1 MLRKLTMFTLVI
13 SLCFGIVGL
22 TGCGKKDEAS
32 NASESKETESSQ
44 VSVGEDAGPPPVPE
58 LFNTLGV
65 EPLEGEVDDTVLLD
79 LPDRALYTVRNET
92 ELDKASTEIMT
103 HLEAIGAVNIEKSLQ
118 VEAPVITADIE
129 ASDGR
134 LFTLTVTMYVLEKTE
149 ILRDLDDELVGKTT
163 IQYGVKLKP

>member
-1 MLRKLTMFTLVI
+1 M
-13 SLCFGIVGL
+13 
-22 TGCGKKDEAS
+22 
-32 NASESKETESSQ
+32 
-44 VSVGEDAGPPPVPE
+44 
-58 LFNTLGV
+58 
-65 EPLEGEVDDTVLLD
+65 DDTVILD